1 MRNHV
6 KQFLKKPTIISAIL
20 ACMMTI
26 YAFSYYLSMK
36 IDLFLTIFS
45 SLLIFFVSFVC
56 FLIFV
61 CFVSSIFY
69 AIHRFKERNKVSS
82 PDSQAKTSLNPEKI
96 KPSFAPSLPCN
107 NTISE
112 KQPAPVNDPT
122 HKISINY
129 DRTSPDSG
137 RECLI
142 EKSPFVQ
149 PDAKRLK
156 SIKTYIVVDTE
167 TTGLSCR
174 HDKIIEISLAR
185 YINGERTDHYTTLIN
200 PHRHIPEEATAIN
213 HIDDED
219 VEDAPSFAKAWPQI
233 SRFFDGAV
241 VVGHNVTFD
250 LNMIGYNMPRKA
262 QSLDVS
268 YLDTVPLAK
277 AAFPGLPNY
286 KLATLVENL
295 GISDNQEH
303 RADSDVELTA
313 KLFELCR
320 STIINRYERELKERR
335 EQKAKEKAVR
345 QANYGW
351 SPLLENNFVFTGEFF
366 HDREKLESILEL
378 VGANKR
384 DKVNSN
390 TDYLVVGELKNL
402 PQWALERKYLKAQ
415 QLSDAGKKVKL
426 ITEKDY
432 ITLIQKSITLR
443 ETLQK

>member
-1 MRNHV
+1 MRNKV
-6 KQFLKKPTIISAIL
+6 KRFLKKPAIISAIL

-26 YAFSYYLSMK
+26 YAFSYYLSTK
-36 IDLFLTIFS
+36 TDIFLTIFS
-45 SLLIFFVSFVC
+45 SSLIFFVSFVC
-56 FLIFV
+56 SLILV

-69 AIHRFKERNKVSS
+69 AIHHFKERNKTSS
-82 PDSQAKTSLNPEKI
+82 PDSQTKACLDPEASL
-96 KPSFAPSLPCN
+96 SAPSLLYN

-112 KQPAPVNDPT
+112 KQPIPVANAPT
-122 HKISINY
+122 YKIPITY
-129 DRTSPDSG
+129 DCTSLDSG

-149 PDAKRLK
+149 PNAKRLK
-156 SIKTYIVVDTE
+156 SIKTYTVVDTE
-167 TTGLSCR
+167 TTGLSCK

-185 YINGERTDHYTTLIN
+185 YTNGERTDHYTTLIN
-200 PHRHIPEEATAIN
+200 PRRHIPEEATAIN

-250 LNMIGYNMPRKA
+250 LNMIGYNMSRKA
-262 QSLDVS
+262 QPLDVS
-268 YLDTVPLAK
+268 YLDTVQLAK
-277 AAFPGLPNY
+277 DAFPGLPNY

-303 RADSDVELTA
+303 RAASDVELTA

-320 STIINRYERELKERR
+320 STIIDRYERELKERR
-335 EQKAKEKAVR
+335 EQKAKEKAAR

-351 SPLLENNFVFTGEFF
+351 SPLLENNFVFTGEFS
-366 HDREKLESILEL
+366 HDREKLESFLEL

-384 DKVNSN
+384 DKVNGN

-402 PQWALERKYLKAQ
+402 PQWALERKYQKAR
-415 QLSDAGKKVKL
+415 QLSDAGKKVKM

-432 ITLIQKSITLR
+432 ITLIQKSIALR